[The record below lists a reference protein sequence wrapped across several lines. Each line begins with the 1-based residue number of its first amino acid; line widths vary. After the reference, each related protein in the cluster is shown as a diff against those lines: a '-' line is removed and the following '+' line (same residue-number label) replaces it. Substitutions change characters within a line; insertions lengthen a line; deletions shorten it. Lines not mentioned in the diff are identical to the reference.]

1 MSKILLATDEDNRK
15 SLAEMKNLRY
25 PLLKSNPK
33 LVSSSDESKKKNTGS
48 AMYLFL
54 DVVKRIGRIDSEA
67 NQDDVR
73 IRIRERTETIVILLT
88 SSIPQGKFYVFSVDL
103 YIGNIVFENSGDI
116 HLE

>member
-25 PLLKSNPK
+25 PLLKSNLK
-33 LVSSSDESKKKNTGS
+33 LVSSSDESKKNTGS